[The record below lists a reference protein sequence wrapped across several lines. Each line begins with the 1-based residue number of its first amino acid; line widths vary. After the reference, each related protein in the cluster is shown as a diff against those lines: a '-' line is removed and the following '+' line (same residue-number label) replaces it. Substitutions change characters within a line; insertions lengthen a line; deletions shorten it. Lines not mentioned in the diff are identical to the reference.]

1 MHFIVIF
8 VFSLFS
14 PLLALAETEDNIFK
28 IDNILDNGMSIL
40 GKALH
45 YRIIALENQSIT
57 IENIFI
63 GLVALIIGFKAAK
76 FLSRM
81 IKRKIFSFLSLDTNS
96 VSLIGRIIDYLL
108 LFIILVIVLDI
119 ARVPITIFTFIGGAL
134 VVSIGLSSQHL
145 INNFISGIALII
157 ESNLKVGDLIEYEDI
172 IGRIEVIDSRCVRVR
187 SQNNIEHF
195 IPHSK
200 LMQERFSHWTS
211 NNGGRIRVATNINV
225 EAKDVIRNDF
235 EKIIMS
241 AVSQNRNILTIP
253 KPQILLLEFDNNI
266 LHYEINFWINL
277 NSVDRRQIV
286 SDINNKILNALK
298 SYNIELA
305 VPSLKYINRD
315 L

>member
-1 MHFIVIF
+1 MYFLVIF
-8 VFSLFS
+8 VYFLLS
-14 PLLALAETEDNIFK
+14 PFLALAEKEQSSFEIKD
-28 IDNILDNGMSIL
+28 ILDNGMSIIE
-40 GKALH
+40 KVLH

-57 IENIFI
+57 LENIFI

-76 FLSRM
+76 FLSRA
-81 IKRKIFSFLSLDTNS
+81 IKRKIFSFLSLDSNS
-96 VSLIGRIIDYLL
+96 VSLIGRIIDYFL
-108 LFIILVIVLDI
+108 LFIIIVIVLDI
-119 ARVPITIFTFIGGAL
+119 AKVPITIFTFIGGAL

-145 INNFISGIALII
+145 INNFISGIVLII
-157 ESNLKVGDLIEYEDI
+157 ESNLKVGDIIEYEDI
-172 IGRIEVIDSRCVRVR
+172 IGRIEMIDSRCVRVR

-200 LMQERFSHWTS
+200 LMQEKFSHWTS
-211 NNGGRIRVATNINV
+211 KNGGRLRVATNIKV

-235 EKIIMS
+235 EKIITV

-253 KPQILLLEFDNNI
+253 KPQVLLLGFDNNI

-286 SDINNKILNALK
+286 SDINNRILNALK

-305 VPSLKYINRD
+305 VPSVKHLK
-315 L
+315 